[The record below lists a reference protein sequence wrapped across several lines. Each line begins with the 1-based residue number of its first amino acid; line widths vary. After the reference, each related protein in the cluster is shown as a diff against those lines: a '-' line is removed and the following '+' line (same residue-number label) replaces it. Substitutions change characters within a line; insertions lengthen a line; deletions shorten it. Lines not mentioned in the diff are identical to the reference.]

1 MVDADQAFAVSRRFG
16 ENLRR
21 IRNREDLSQEELARR
36 ASLHRTEIGK
46 LENTERV
53 PRIDTLI
60 QLAGAM
66 AVPPGEL
73 LDGIDWVPGREVEG
87 SFSFSSSTRTAR
99 QPSRPASEGKEADE
113 DDQR

>member
-1 MVDADQAFAVSRRFG
+1 MPERQAHAVAERFG
-16 ENLRR
+16 DNLRR
-21 IRNREDLSQEELARR
+21 VRRREGLSQEELAVR

-66 AVPPGEL
+66 AVAPAEL
-73 LDGIDWVPGREVEG
+73 LDGIYWVPGPKPEG
-87 SFSFSSSTRTAR
+87 TFTFSRGPRARSPRQSST
-99 QPSRPASEGKEADE
+99 PAIDEAEEVDE
-113 DDQR
+113 P